1 MPSVSMR
8 QMLEA
13 GVHFGHQTR
22 FWNPKMADF
31 IFGERNKIHIINL
44 EKTQPLF
51 AEATNFIK
59 HVVADG
65 GIVLFV
71 GTKRS
76 AREAMHKEAARCAMP
91 YVNQRWLGGMLTNF
105 KTIRGS
111 VKRLAEL
118 TELQTTGLLDK
129 RGKKEATQLRREM
142 DKLGRSLGGIKD
154 MESLPDAIFI
164 IDVGHEDIA
173 LREARKLGIP
183 VVAIVDT
190 NCSPEEVDYVV
201 PGNDDAMRAIQ
212 LYASAMADA
221 VLEGRESGPSVN
233 VGEDEFVELDEQG
246 NPKSKSARARP
257 RRDAPPSRARKPA
270 PARRKLP
277 TPSVAP
283 AAAEGAAE
291 GAVSAAA
298 VVADA
303 GAGAGAGADTGAG
316 IDDDVAI
323 EADDSAGAEDR
334 GAAKRRPAA
343 QPSGNGAARRRS

>member
-1 MPSVSMR
+1 
-8 QMLEA
+8 
-13 GVHFGHQTR
+13 
-22 FWNPKMADF
+22 
-31 IFGERNKIHIINL
+31 
-44 EKTQPLF
+44 
-51 AEATNFIK
+51 
-59 HVVADG
+59 
-65 GIVLFV
+65 
-71 GTKRS
+71 
-76 AREAMHKEAARCAMP
+76 
-91 YVNQRWLGGMLTNF
+91 
-105 KTIRGS
+105 
-111 VKRLAEL
+111 LAEL

-246 NPKSKSARARP
+246 NPKPKSARARP

-277 TPSVAP
+277 TPSVTP
-283 AAAEGAAE
+283 AAAE

-303 GAGAGAGADTGAG
+303 DAGAGAGADVGAGADAGAG

-323 EADDSAGAEDR
+323 EADDSAGSEDR